1 MSLRSAVLVALAVTS
16 ILALAAPV
24 DAQRRHGPD
33 ANGDGKISLQ
43 EFLAQRGR
51 IFDRIDVNH
60 DGQITKDE
68 VAAFQTHMEAASA
81 GAMIRSG
88 KEREGGGG
96 GQAARLAEMT
106 ASGPVTRAQWD
117 ALLTR
122 RFQKLDTANTG
133 FITMDQ
139 MRQGRRGGGNA
150 SAPTAP
156 MSSDV
161 PKS

>member
-1 MSLRSAVLVALAVTS
+1 MSLRTAVLVALAVTS
-16 ILALAAPV
+16 TLALAAPV
-24 DAQRRHGPD
+24 DAQRRRSAD
-33 ANGDGKISLQ
+33 ADGDGKISLQ
-43 EFLAQRGR
+43 EFLGQRGR

-88 KEREGGGG
+88 KEREGGG

-139 MRQGRRGGGNA
+139 MRQGRRGGGDA

-156 MSSDV
+156 MSSDL